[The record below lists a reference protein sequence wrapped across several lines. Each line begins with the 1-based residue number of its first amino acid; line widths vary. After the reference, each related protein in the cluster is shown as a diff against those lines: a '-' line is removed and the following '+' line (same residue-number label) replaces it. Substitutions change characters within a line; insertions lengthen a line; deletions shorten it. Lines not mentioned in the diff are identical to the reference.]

1 MLKIILNKNNSFF
14 IILLFFLNF
23 LYFSM
28 IEVKAQ
34 NNRQETY
41 KQLNLFGDVFQRVQ
55 EQYVEEITD
64 KELIESAISGML
76 QSLDPHSSYLSP
88 ESYKDMQVKTKGA
101 FGGLGIEI
109 TMEDGFVK
117 VVSPIDDTPA
127 ANAGMKSGD
136 LIIGIDGESIKGL
149 TINEAVSKLRGP
161 IKSKVTITVVRED
174 KDPFEIEIIRDIIKI
189 RSVKHE
195 IINNI
200 GYVRLTTFSD
210 TTTSGMEKSV
220 KEIKKELGDKFQGLI
235 LDLRNNPGGLLN
247 QSISVTDS
255 FLNQGE
261 IVSTQGRKSDD
272 TSRIFAKKGDIIDGK
287 PLIVLINSGSASA
300 SEIVAGKGDI
310 IDGKPL
316 IVLINS
322 GSASASEIVAGAL
335 KDHARAIIV
344 GTRSFGKG
352 SVQSIIPLAGNGAM
366 RLTTARYYTPSGV
379 SIQAKGIEPDIKVE
393 AGITELKK
401 EKIENRR
408 EENLRGA
415 LDKKDNKTKAKEN
428 EKPKISPVEKLLQDN
443 QISRGVDLIK
453 GIHLFSNNSKN
464 TSTVNYNQLDKFNKN
479 NTARNQ

>member
-1 MLKIILNKNNSFF
+1 MLKIRLNKNNSFL
-14 IILLFFLNF
+14 IALLFFLSF
-23 LYFSM
+23 LYVSLNS
-28 IEVKAQ
+28 VSAQ

-88 ESYKDMQVKTKGA
+88 ESYKDMQVKTKGT

-109 TMEDGFVK
+109 TMEGGFVK

-127 ANAGMKSGD
+127 ANAGMQPGD
-136 LIIGIDGESIKGL
+136 LIIGINGESIKGL
-149 TINEAVSKLRGP
+149 SINEAVSRLRGP
-161 IKSKVTITVVRED
+161 VKSKITITVVRGQ
-174 KDPFEIEIIRDIIKI
+174 KDPFDVEIIRDVIKI

-200 GYVRLTTFSD
+200 GYVRLTTFSN
-210 TTTSGMEKSV
+210 TTTTGMEKSIN
-220 KEIKKELGDKFQGLI
+220 EIKKELGDKFQGLI
-235 LDLRNNPGGLLN
+235 LDLRNNPGGLLD
-247 QSISVTDS
+247 QSISVTDT
-255 FLNQGE
+255 FLNQGA
-261 IVSTQGRKSDD
+261 IVSTQGRKADD
-272 TSRIFAKKGDIIDGK
+272 TSRVFAKKGDII
-287 PLIVLINSGSASA
+287 N
-300 SEIVAGKGDI
+300 
-310 IDGKPL
+310 GKPL

-352 SVQSIIPLAGNGAM
+352 SVQSIIPLPGNGAM

-401 EKIENRR
+401 EELERGR

-415 LDKKDNKTKAKEN
+415 LDKKDSTTETKDNKKSEIT
-428 EKPKISPVEKLLQDN
+428 PSEKLLQDN
-443 QISRGVDLIK
+443 QISRAVDLIK
-453 GIHLFSNNSKN
+453 GINLFSNKVKK
-464 TSTVNYNQLDKFNKN
+464 TSTAFINQSVNINEND
-479 NTARNQ
+479 TVRNR

>member
-1 MLKIILNKNNSFF
+1 MLKIKLNKNHSFF
-14 IILLFFLNF
+14 IALLFFSILFVSLDNV
-23 LYFSM
+23 S
-28 IEVKAQ
+28 AQ

-88 ESYKDMQVKTKGA
+88 ESYKDMQVKTKGT

-109 TMEDGFVK
+109 TMEGGFVK

-127 ANAGMKSGD
+127 ANAGMQPGD
-136 LIIGIDGESIKGL
+136 LIIGINGESIKGL
-149 TINEAVSKLRGP
+149 TINEAVSRLRGP
-161 IKSKVTITVVRED
+161 VKSKITITVVRGE
-174 KDPFEIEIIRDIIKI
+174 KDPFDVEIIRDVIKI

-210 TTTSGMEKSV
+210 TTTSGMEKSIN
-220 KEIKKELGDKFQGLI
+220 EIKKELGDKFQGLI

-247 QSISVTDS
+247 QSISVTDA

-261 IVSTQGRKSDD
+261 IVSTQGRKPDD
-272 TSRIFAKKGDIIDGK
+272 TSRVFAKKGDII
-287 PLIVLINSGSASA
+287 N
-300 SEIVAGKGDI
+300 
-310 IDGKPL
+310 GKPL

-352 SVQSIIPLAGNGAM
+352 SVQSIIPLPGNGAM

-393 AGITELKK
+393 AGITDLKK
-401 EKIENRR
+401 EGLERGR

-415 LDKKDNKTKAKEN
+415 LDKKNSTTKTEDNKKSEIT
-428 EKPKISPVEKLLQDN
+428 PSEKLLQDN
-443 QISRGVDLIK
+443 QISRAVDLIR
-453 GIHLFSNNSKN
+453 GIHLFSNKTKK
-464 TSTVNYNQLDKFNKN
+464 TSTAFINQSVNINEND
-479 NTARNQ
+479 TVRNQ

>member
-1 MLKIILNKNNSFF
+1 MLKIKLNKNHSFF
-14 IILLFFLNF
+14 IALLFFSILFVSLDNV
-23 LYFSM
+23 S
-28 IEVKAQ
+28 AQ

-88 ESYKDMQVKTKGA
+88 ESYKDMQVKTKGT

-109 TMEDGFVK
+109 TMEGGFVK

-127 ANAGMKSGD
+127 ANAGMQPGD
-136 LIIGIDGESIKGL
+136 LIIGINGESIKGL
-149 TINEAVSKLRGP
+149 TINEAVSRLRGP
-161 IKSKVTITVVRED
+161 VKSKITITVVRGE
-174 KDPFEIEIIRDIIKI
+174 KDPFDVEIIRDVIKI

-210 TTTSGMEKSV
+210 TTTSGMENSIN
-220 KEIKKELGDKFQGLI
+220 EIKKELGDKFQGLI

-247 QSISVTDS
+247 QSISVTDA

-261 IVSTQGRKSDD
+261 IVSTQGRKPDD
-272 TSRIFAKKGDIIDGK
+272 TSRVFAKKGDII
-287 PLIVLINSGSASA
+287 N
-300 SEIVAGKGDI
+300 
-310 IDGKPL
+310 GKPL

-352 SVQSIIPLAGNGAM
+352 SVQSIIPLPGNGAM

-393 AGITELKK
+393 AGITDLKK
-401 EKIENRR
+401 EGLERGR

-415 LDKKDNKTKAKEN
+415 LDKKNSTTKTEDNKKSEIT
-428 EKPKISPVEKLLQDN
+428 PLEKLLQDN
-443 QISRGVDLIK
+443 QISRAVDLIR
-453 GIHLFSNNSKN
+453 GIHLFSNKVKK
-464 TSTVNYNQLDKFNKN
+464 TSTAFINQSVNINEND
-479 NTARNQ
+479 TVRNQ

>member
-161 IKSKVTITVVRED
+161 VKSEVTITVVRED

-247 QSISVTDS
+247 QSISVTDA

-272 TSRIFAKKGDIIDGK
+272 TSRIFAK
-287 PLIVLINSGSASA
+287 
-300 SEIVAGKGDI
+300 KGDI

-464 TSTVNYNQLDKFNKN
+464 TSTVNYNQLDKLNKN

>member
-1 MLKIILNKNNSFF
+1 MLKIKLNKNHSFF
-14 IILLFFLNF
+14 IALLFFSILFVSLDNV
-23 LYFSM
+23 S
-28 IEVKAQ
+28 AQ

-88 ESYKDMQVKTKGA
+88 ESYKDMQVKTKGT

-109 TMEDGFVK
+109 TMEGGFVK

-127 ANAGMKSGD
+127 ANAGMQPGD
-136 LIIGIDGESIKGL
+136 LIIGINGESIKGL
-149 TINEAVSKLRGP
+149 TINEAVSRLRGP
-161 IKSKVTITVVRED
+161 VKSKITITVVRGE
-174 KDPFEIEIIRDIIKI
+174 KDPFDVEIIRDVIKI

-210 TTTSGMEKSV
+210 TTTSGMENSIN
-220 KEIKKELGDKFQGLI
+220 EIKKELGNKFQGLI

-247 QSISVTDS
+247 QSISVTDA

-261 IVSTQGRKSDD
+261 IVSTQGRKAND
-272 TSRIFAKKGDIIDGK
+272 TSRVFAKKGDII
-287 PLIVLINSGSASA
+287 N
-300 SEIVAGKGDI
+300 
-310 IDGKPL
+310 GKPL

-352 SVQSIIPLAGNGAM
+352 SVQSIIPLPGNGAM

-393 AGITELKK
+393 AGITDLKK
-401 EKIENRR
+401 EGLERGR

-415 LDKKDNKTKAKEN
+415 LDKKNSTTKTEDNKKSEIT
-428 EKPKISPVEKLLQDN
+428 SSEKLLQDN
-443 QISRGVDLIK
+443 QISRAVDLIR
-453 GIHLFSNNSKN
+453 GIHLFSNKLKK
-464 TSTVNYNQLDKFNKN
+464 TSTAFINQSVNINEND
-479 NTARNQ
+479 TVRNQ

>member
-1 MLKIILNKNNSFF
+1 MLKIKLNKNHSFF
-14 IILLFFLNF
+14 IALLFFSIFFVSLDNV
-23 LYFSM
+23 S
-28 IEVKAQ
+28 AQ

-88 ESYKDMQVKTKGA
+88 ESYKDMQVKTKGT

-109 TMEDGFVK
+109 TMEGGFVK

-127 ANAGMKSGD
+127 ANAGMQPGD
-136 LIIGIDGESIKGL
+136 LIIGINGESIKGL
-149 TINEAVSKLRGP
+149 TINEAVSRLRGP
-161 IKSKVTITVVRED
+161 VKSKITITVVRGE
-174 KDPFEIEIIRDIIKI
+174 KDPFDVEIIRDVIKI

-210 TTTSGMEKSV
+210 TTTSGMEKSIN
-220 KEIKKELGDKFQGLI
+220 EIKKELGDKFQGLI

-247 QSISVTDS
+247 QSISVTDA

-261 IVSTQGRKSDD
+261 IVSTQGRKPDD
-272 TSRIFAKKGDIIDGK
+272 TSRVFAKKGDII
-287 PLIVLINSGSASA
+287 N
-300 SEIVAGKGDI
+300 
-310 IDGKPL
+310 GKPL

-352 SVQSIIPLAGNGAM
+352 SVQSIIPLPGNGAM

-393 AGITELKK
+393 AGITNQKK
-401 EKIENRR
+401 EGLERGR

-415 LDKKDNKTKAKEN
+415 LDKKNSTTKTEDNKKSEIT
-428 EKPKISPVEKLLQDN
+428 PSEKLLQDN
-443 QISRGVDLIK
+443 QISRAVDLIR
-453 GIHLFSNNSKN
+453 GIHLFSNKTKK
-464 TSTVNYNQLDKFNKN
+464 TSTAFINHSVNINEND
-479 NTARNQ
+479 TVRNQ

>member
-1 MLKIILNKNNSFF
+1 MLKIKLNKNHSFF
-14 IILLFFLNF
+14 IALLFLSIFFVSLDNV
-23 LYFSM
+23 S
-28 IEVKAQ
+28 AQ

-88 ESYKDMQVKTKGA
+88 ESYKDMQVKTKGT

-109 TMEDGFVK
+109 TMEGGFVK

-127 ANAGMKSGD
+127 ANAGMQPGD
-136 LIIGIDGESIKGL
+136 LIIGINGESIKGL
-149 TINEAVSKLRGP
+149 TINEAVSRLRGP
-161 IKSKVTITVVRED
+161 VKSKITITVVRGE
-174 KDPFEIEIIRDIIKI
+174 KDPFDVEIIRDVIKI

-210 TTTSGMEKSV
+210 TTTSGMEKSIN
-220 KEIKKELGDKFQGLI
+220 EIKKELGDKFQGLI

-247 QSISVTDS
+247 QSISVTDA

-261 IVSTQGRKSDD
+261 IVSTQGRKPDD
-272 TSRIFAKKGDIIDGK
+272 TSRVFAKKGDII
-287 PLIVLINSGSASA
+287 N
-300 SEIVAGKGDI
+300 
-310 IDGKPL
+310 GKPL

-352 SVQSIIPLAGNGAM
+352 SVQSIIPLPGNGAM

-393 AGITELKK
+393 AGITDLKK
-401 EKIENRR
+401 EGLERGR

-415 LDKKDNKTKAKEN
+415 LDKKNSTTKTEDNKKSEIT
-428 EKPKISPVEKLLQDN
+428 PSEKLLQDN
-443 QISRGVDLIK
+443 QISRAVDLIK
-453 GIHLFSNNSKN
+453 GIHLFSSKVKK
-464 TSTVNYNQLDKFNKN
+464 TSTAFIDQSVNINEND
-479 NTARNQ
+479 TVRNQ

>member
-161 IKSKVTITVVRED
+161 VKSKVTITVVRED

-300 SEIVAGKGDI
+300 SEIVAG
-310 IDGKPL
+310 
-316 IVLINS
+316 
-322 GSASASEIVAGAL
+322 AL

-379 SIQAKGIEPDIKVE
+379 SIQAKGIEPDIRVE

-401 EKIENRR
+401 ETIENRR

>member
-1 MLKIILNKNNSFF
+1 MLKIKLNKNHSFF
-14 IILLFFLNF
+14 IALLFFSILFVSLDNV
-23 LYFSM
+23 S
-28 IEVKAQ
+28 AQ

-55 EQYVEEITD
+55 EQYVEEVTD

-88 ESYKDMQVKTKGA
+88 ESYKDMQVKTKGT

-109 TMEDGFVK
+109 TMEGGFVK

-127 ANAGMKSGD
+127 ANAGMQPGD
-136 LIIGIDGESIKGL
+136 LIIGINGESIKGL
-149 TINEAVSKLRGP
+149 TINEAVSRLRGP
-161 IKSKVTITVVRED
+161 VKSKITITVVRGE
-174 KDPFEIEIIRDIIKI
+174 KDPFDVEIIRDVIKI

-210 TTTSGMEKSV
+210 TTTSGMEKSIN
-220 KEIKKELGDKFQGLI
+220 EIKKELGDKFQGLI

-247 QSISVTDS
+247 QSISVTDA

-261 IVSTQGRKSDD
+261 IVSTQGRKADD
-272 TSRIFAKKGDIIDGK
+272 TSRVFAKKGDII
-287 PLIVLINSGSASA
+287 N
-300 SEIVAGKGDI
+300 
-310 IDGKPL
+310 GKPL

-352 SVQSIIPLAGNGAM
+352 SVQSIIPLPGNGAM

-393 AGITELKK
+393 AGITDLKK
-401 EKIENRR
+401 EGLERGR

-415 LDKKDNKTKAKEN
+415 LDKKNSTTKTEDNKKSEIT
-428 EKPKISPVEKLLQDN
+428 PSEKLLQDN
-443 QISRGVDLIK
+443 QISRAVDLIR
-453 GIHLFSNNSKN
+453 GIHLFSNKVKK
-464 TSTVNYNQLDKFNKN
+464 TSTAFINQSVNINEND
-479 NTARNQ
+479 TVRNQ